1 MAATPSRQENVMNKV
16 QVKQAY
22 ASPGISLSYLHVPV
36 YMADIDQS

>member
-22 ASPGISLSYLHVPV
+22 ASSGISLSYLHVPV